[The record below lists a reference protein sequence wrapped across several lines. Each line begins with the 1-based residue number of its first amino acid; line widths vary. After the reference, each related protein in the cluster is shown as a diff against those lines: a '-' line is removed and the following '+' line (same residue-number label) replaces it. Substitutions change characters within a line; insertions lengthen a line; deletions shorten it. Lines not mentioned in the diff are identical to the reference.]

1 MHYTPSQDS
10 TGSSPVPNF
19 ALNVNGNS
27 MFAGPPLPKRRKTKG
42 WDGEIPI
49 PPSPS
54 VGGPLGGGEVDGQL
68 QPAEDEQDGP
78 IDLHTMKQLETSA
91 NVDGSATTHVLVKCS
106 LRDLARATN
115 LRVED
120 AAFALNEC
128 GLLIRREFQENRET
142 GEGEEEMEMAM
153 ETVVI
158 SREMVEVVVR
168 RRGLK
173 RQCMDLAH
181 VLL

>member
-10 TGSSPVPNF
+10 AGSSPVPNF
-19 ALNVNGNS
+19 AMNVNGNS
-27 MFAGPPLPKRRKTKG
+27 MFGGAPQPRRRKTKG

-54 VGGPLGGGEVDGQL
+54 VGGPLGGGAVGEIDGQL
-68 QPAEDEQDGP
+68 LPAEDEQDGP
-78 IDLHTMKQLETSA
+78 IDLHAMKQLETSA
-91 NVDGSATTHVLVKCS
+91 NADGSATTHVIVKCS

-128 GLLIRREFQENRET
+128 GLLIRRELQENQ
-142 GEGEEEMEMAM
+142 GAMEGEEEM

>member
-1 MHYTPSQDS
+1 M
-10 TGSSPVPNF
+10 
-19 ALNVNGNS
+19 NVNGS
-27 MFAGPPLPKRRKTKG
+27 GSGAPKKRKTKG
-42 WDGEIPI
+42 WDGEIAVV
-49 PPSPS
+49 SPS
-54 VGGPLGGGEVDGQL
+54 VGPGPGPLGGLGGGTADMDGGLGQ
-68 QPAEDEQDGP
+68 AEEEQEGP
-78 IDLHTMKQLETSA
+78 IDLHSVKQLETTA
-91 NVDGSATTHVLVKCS
+91 NADGSATTHVLVRCS

-128 GLLIRREFQENRET
+128 GLLIRREGQRVRGLGLG
-142 GEGEEEMEMAM
+142 GEVVEEEV

-158 SREMVEVVVR
+158 SREMVETVIR
-168 RRGLK
+168 KRGLK

>member
-27 MFAGPPLPKRRKTKG
+27 MFGGPPQPKRRKTKG

-54 VGGPLGGGEVDGQL
+54 VGGPLAGGEVDA
-68 QPAEDEQDGP
+68 AEDEQDGP
-78 IDLHTMKQLETSA
+78 IDLHAMKQLETSA
-91 NVDGSATTHVLVKCS
+91 NVDGSATTHVLVRCS

-128 GLLIRREFQENRET
+128 GLLIRREFQEGAGE
-142 GEGEEEMEMAM
+142 GEGEEEMM